1 MKRSRL
7 ERTKFWQQHV
17 DSAKSFPGS
26 AQKYCD
32 EHEIESSS
40 FYQWRKI
47 LSAPTQSSRRSDF
60 LPVIV
65 SEPQRGERSIE
76 TILPNAQWVAEVM
89 LHLIRGLA

>member
-1 MKRSRL
+1 MKRSRQ
-7 ERTKFWQQHV
+7 ERIRFWQQHV
-17 DSAKSFPGS
+17 DAAKLFPGG

-40 FYQWRKI
+40 FYNWRKL
-47 LSAPTQSSRRSDF
+47 LSGSPQSPSRSDF

-65 SEPQRGERSIE
+65 SKPERAEQSSE
-76 TILPNAQWVAEVM
+76 NILPNTQWVAEVM